1 MAACAIVGYNRNMP
15 QATAPRTRPQL
26 SPLYTERE
34 IYLSVIIPAYNEER
48 RIGKTLRAI
57 AAYLSQQPFASEVIV
72 VDNASTDNTT
82 GAARAHEHEFSRL
95 TLLNEERKGKGDA
108 IRAGM
113 LAASGRVRLFTDADN
128 STDISHF
135 DKMRPLFN
143 QGYDV
148 VICSR
153 DAKDVA
159 GATQAVPQAW
169 HKRMLGN
176 IGNLFIQLVAVPGIW
191 DTQCGFKAFRQT
203 AAERIFSAARI
214 EKFGFDVEAL
224 ALARRFG
231 YRIGIVPAYWVN
243 DAESRVSL
251 KSYLEVFWE
260 VARVRYYLL
269 TGAYDERAPIR
280 HESF

>member
-1 MAACAIVGYNRNMP
+1 
-15 QATAPRTRPQL
+15 
-26 SPLYTERE
+26 
-34 IYLSVIIPAYNEER
+34 
-48 RIGKTLRAI
+48 
-57 AAYLSQQPFASEVIV
+57 V
-72 VDNASTDNTT
+72 VVVNNASTDNTT
-82 GAARAHEHEFSRL
+82 VAAREWSGRIPNLVVLDEPK
-95 TLLNEERKGKGDA
+95 KGKGNA
-108 IRAGM
+108 VRTGM
-113 LAASGRVRLFTDADN
+113 LAARGRVRLFTDADN

-135 DKMRPLFN
+135 DKMRALFN

-169 HKRMLGN
+169 HKRTLGN

-191 DTQCGFKAFRQT
+191 DTQCGFKAFRRT

-214 EKFGFDVEAL
+214 EKFGFDVENL

-243 DAESRVSL
+243 DAQSRVSL

-260 VARVRYYLL
+260 VMRVRYYLL